1 MNKGTQNIDESQTN
15 NKLVFYRKAVQELDA
30 LNKKK
35 IVLQV
40 YFSKNVCTK
49 WPISNI
55 IMYVRCPFDARP
67 FFCFR
72 KSAVTSR
79 ITRAV
84 CRFIWS
90 EGIFTTSRNVSVQV
104 KLFNTINLDME
115 RSTGWRLSSNLEQ
128 NTFTSFLRFWRLQG
142 SQDCLIKHIL

>member
-35 IVLQV
+35 IVLQE

-84 CRFIWS
+84 CTGLSGQKAF
-90 EGIFTTSRNVSVQV
+90 FTTSRNVSVQV

-115 RSTGWRLSSNLEQ
+115 RSTG
-128 NTFTSFLRFWRLQG
+128 
-142 SQDCLIKHIL
+142 